1 MLQKIIFRI
10 DSEELSGGEKERLI
24 VKLLLSHF
32 GDSSGLVG
40 FVEHLD
46 YDAAPWRDLVLAV
59 TKEFSPENPR
69 KPFSMW
75 ENVDECFRDL
85 IMKMMSLDPARRITA
100 RKALE
105 HPWFQNV

>member
-1 MLQKIIFRI
+1 MN
-10 DSEELSGGEKERLI
+10 SEELSEGEKERLI
-24 VKLLLSHF
+24 VKRLLSYF

-40 FVEHLD
+40 LVEHLD

-75 ENVDECFRDL
+75 EDVDECFRDF
-85 IMKMMSLDPARRITA
+85 ITKMMSLDPARRITA
-100 RKALE
+100 KEALD
-105 HPWFQNV
+105 HPWFRNV